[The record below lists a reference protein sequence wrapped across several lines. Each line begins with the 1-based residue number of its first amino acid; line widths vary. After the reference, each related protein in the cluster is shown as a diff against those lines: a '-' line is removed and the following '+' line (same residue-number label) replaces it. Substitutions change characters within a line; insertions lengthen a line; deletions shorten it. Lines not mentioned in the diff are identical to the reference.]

1 MTHRRLLWALCVA
14 ALLGV
19 VAAQAGDQQQMQP
32 NEADALRKKW
42 SAVEVVRDLGHIKK
56 DLAKMIELE
65 GAGALSQDELY
76 FYYFRMHDFDN
87 NNKLDGQEMM
97 AAMFHTNHHEED
109 DEHDGKAPLIIP
121 EQDIASYV
129 DSVLQADKNQDGFI
143 SYPELRTSDLTNQI

>member
-1 MTHRRLLWALCVA
+1 MWALCVA
-14 ALLGV
+14 ALVGV
-19 VAAQAGDQQQMQP
+19 VAAQGGDQQQIQP
-32 NEADALRKKW
+32 GEADALRKKW

-97 AAMFHTNHHEED
+97 AAMFHTNHHDED
-109 DEHDGKAPLIIP
+109 EVHARAPHVIA

-129 DSVLQADKNQDGFI
+129 DAVLLADKNQDGFI

>member
-1 MTHRRLLWALCVA
+1 MTNLLVWALCVA
-14 ALLGV
+14 ALLSV
-19 VAAQAGDQQQMQP
+19 VAAQGGDQPPIQP
-32 NEADALRKKW
+32 GEADALRKKW

-97 AAMFHTNHHEED
+97 AAMFHTSHHDED
-109 DEHDGKAPLIIP
+109 DEHGKVPLVIP
-121 EQDIASYV
+121 EQDIANYV
-129 DSVLQADKNQDGFI
+129 DSVLLADKNQDGFI
-143 SYPELRTSDLTNQI
+143 SYPELRTSELTNQI